1 MARRKK
7 KDRVGKH
14 NNRHGIKRNPHA
26 KALTSKL
33 FRVRVVPNKKKDV
46 KPEE

>member
-1 MARRKK
+1 MARGKK
-7 KDRVGKH
+7 KRNKS
-14 NNRHGIKRNPHA
+14 RNPHA